1 MSRTS
6 GRTYHAD
13 AWCNRAKNTA
23 VRPVRKRD
31 PRRSRLRARAT
42 MKHARLPHEEHGSGI
57 LTCCLM
63 RVTLQLTARERT
75 SPTQTRDEES
85 PLKRRQPMDNRQE
98 ETLCVSASFFRY
110 RSEERRVGKEC
121 RSRWSPYH

>member
-6 GRTYHAD
+6 VRTYHAD

-42 MKHARLPHEEHGSGI
+42 MKHARLPHEEHGSRI
-57 LTCCLM
+57 STCFLL
-63 RVTLQLTARERT
+63 RVTSHLTARERT
-75 SPTQTRDEES
+75 CQTQTGEEKS
-85 PLKRRQPMDNRQE
+85 PLKRQQPMDNRQE
-98 ETLCVSASFFRY
+98 ET
-110 RSEERRVGKEC
+110 
-121 RSRWSPYH
+121 